1 MEELL
6 ELPDKHAAFAIF
18 RNSCS
23 SSRMAYLSCTTP
35 RDLIAGYLKE
45 FDALSKTTFEAI
57 SNIAVTERQWLQ
69 AKLSPSKTGLGMR
82 SLYEHADASYVA
94 SCSQTHDSCTAIVN
108 SHIWEAEDEAS
119 PLNKAMKRLNEEHGM
134 GLAYDTPQPIRQQTM
149 SAQIDAITY
158 RQLVDRARD
167 NYDKAHLKAQKRIE
181 LHGYVLCPV
190 KLSTYTFPTGI

>member
-1 MEELL
+1 MKKIRALMEELP

-23 SSRMAYLSCTTP
+23 SSRMAYLSRTTP
-35 RDLIAGYLKE
+35 RDLIAGHLKE
-45 FDALSKTTFEAI
+45 FDALSKSTFEAI

-94 SCSQTHDSCTAIVN
+94 SRSQTHDSCTAIVN

-119 PLNKAMKRLNEEHGM
+119 PLNKAMKRLNEDHGM
-134 GLAYDTPQPIRQQTM
+134 GLAYDMPQPIRQQTL
-149 SAQIDAITY
+149 SAQIDAIT
-158 RQLVDRARD
+158 
-167 NYDKAHLKAQKRIE
+167 
-181 LHGYVLCPV
+181 
-190 KLSTYTFPTGI
+190 